1 MTRSPAATKTALPAG
16 PRIPTTLQGA
26 IWALRPL
33 DFLDR
38 CAKRYGEIFTLRIR
52 NERPWVLLSNPEHV
66 KQVFTT
72 DSARVGAGAAEANP
86 LLEPLLGPRSV
97 MLLDEP
103 QHLGD
108 RKRLLPSFHGQ
119 RMRDYGAMMT
129 DVAER
134 QVARWPT
141 GEPFELWPR
150 MQAISLDVV
159 MSAVFDDIEPE
170 RRELLRDRLVELT
183 NWVNK
188 PRRLA
193 LLAARGK
200 RSLTSSD
207 EFRDVMG
214 RVEDV
219 VLDEVRRR
227 RVRLAANGDAHGER
241 RAHED
246 IHSMLEREYGAEQSA
261 DSERKMRDELVT
273 MLSDGPTAT
282 SLAWVFERLLRHPKK
297 LARLREEVLRGEGD
311 EYLDA
316 CVKET
321 LRLCPAVPLVM
332 RRLIE
337 PMQLGGYTIPA
348 DTIVAPCV
356 YLMHRRA
363 DIYPEPLEFRP
374 ERFLESDAGTYT
386 WIPFGGGVRR
396 CVAWFFA
403 QLEMKRVMEVVL
415 RELDLRAVGDAE
427 EAPTRAS
434 VSFAPSAG
442 ARVIATR
449 RAAPGR
455 SPVAA

>member
-1 MTRSPAATKTALPAG
+1 MAQA
-16 PRIPTTLQGA
+16 A

-33 DFLDR
+33 PFLDR
-38 CAKRYGEIFTLRIR
+38 CAARYGESFTLRIR
-52 NERPWVLLSNPEHV
+52 GERPWVLISNPEHV

-72 DSARVGAGAAEANP
+72 DAQRVGSGAAEANP

-103 QHLGD
+103 QHLAD

-119 RMRDYGAMMT
+119 RMREYGAMMT

-134 QVARWPT
+134 QVATWPT

-159 MSAVFDDIEPE
+159 MSAVFEEIEPE
-170 RRELLRDRLVELT
+170 RRELLRERLVELT

-200 RSLTSSD
+200 RELTQSA
-207 EFRDVMG
+207 EFREVMG
-214 RVEDV
+214 RVEEV
-219 VLDEVRRR
+219 VLEEVRRR
-227 RVRLAANGDAHGER
+227 RAQLRENGEGGG
-241 RAHED
+241 HED
-246 IHSMLEREYGAEQSA
+246 IHSMLEREYGAEESSS
-261 DSERKMRDELVT
+261 SELKMRDELVT

-282 SLAWVFERLLRHPKK
+282 SLAWVFERLLRHPAK
-297 LARLREEVLRGEGD
+297 LARLREEVRRGEGD

-356 YLMHRRA
+356 YLMHLRE
-363 DIYPEPLEFRP
+363 DIYSEAREFRP

-396 CVAWFFA
+396 CVAWYFA

-415 RELDLRAVGDAE
+415 RELDLRAVGEGE
-427 EAPTRAS
+427 EAPARAS

-442 ARVIATR
+442 ARVVATR
-449 RAAPGR
+449 RTAGR
-455 SPVAA
+455 YGDAVAA

>member
-1 MTRSPAATKTALPAG
+1 MFSMKTMTGSTASQRDELPPG
-16 PRIPTTLQGA
+16 PRLATAAQAA

-33 DFLDR
+33 TLLDR
-38 CAKRYGEIFTLRIR
+38 CAQRYGETFTLRIR
-52 NERPWVLLSNPEHV
+52 GDRPWVLLSNPEHV

-72 DSARVGAGAAEANP
+72 DAELVGAGAGEANP
-86 LLEPLLGPRSV
+86 LLEPLLGSRSV

-103 QHLGD
+103 QHLSD

-119 RMRDYGAMMT
+119 RMRDYGEMMT
-129 DVAER
+129 DVARR
-134 QVARWPT
+134 QVATWPI

-159 MSAVFDDIEPE
+159 MSAVFDDIEPQ
-170 RRELLRDRLVELT
+170 RRELLRERLVELT
-183 NWVNK
+183 NWINK

-193 LLAARGK
+193 LLAAFGQ
-200 RSLTSSD
+200 RSLTSSARF
-207 EFRDVMG
+207 EQVMG

-219 VLDEVRRR
+219 VLEEVRRR
-227 RVRLAANGDAHGER
+227 RAAAGANGASDRDGDAQPHD
-241 RAHED
+241 D
-246 IHSMLEREYGAEQSA
+246 IHSMLEREYGGEASST
-261 DSERKMRDELVT
+261 SERKMRDELVT

-282 SLAWVFERLLRHPKK
+282 SLAWVFERLLRHPDK
-297 LARLREEVLRGEGD
+297 LTRLREEVLRGESE

-332 RRLIE
+332 RRLLA
-337 PMQLGGYTIPA
+337 PMRLDGYTIPT

-363 DIYPEPLEFRP
+363 DVYPQPLEFLP
-374 ERFLESDAGTYT
+374 ERFLDADAGTYT

-396 CVAWFFA
+396 CVAWYFA
-403 QLEMKRVMEVVL
+403 QLEMKRVIAVVL
-415 RELDLRAVGDAE
+415 RELDLRAAGSDD

-449 RAAPGR
+449 RLG
-455 SPVAA
+455 